1 MLAHNKARLSQK
13 ELAFAYAVINA
24 NRFRLKSRWYDQ
36 FGDGGTDSPQ
46 RPPSEAWS
54 V

>member
-36 FGDGGTDSPQ
+36 FGDGGT
-46 RPPSEAWS
+46 E
-54 V
+54 